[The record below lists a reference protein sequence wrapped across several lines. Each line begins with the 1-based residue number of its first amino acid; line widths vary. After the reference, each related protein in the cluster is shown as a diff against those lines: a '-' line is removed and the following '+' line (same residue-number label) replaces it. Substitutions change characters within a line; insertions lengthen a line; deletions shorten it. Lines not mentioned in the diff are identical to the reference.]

1 MYKTWR
7 EHYSPIIAE
16 IIQATGTDDKKKL
29 KKALCD
35 GFPSPPKKHW
45 PYKVWRSEV
54 RRQLKLDIPVL
65 DMPLFDNTKTKGSK
79 DGPDATVF
87 K

>member
-16 IIQATGTDDKKKL
+16 VIQATGTDDKKKL

-35 GFPSPPKKHW
+35 AFPSGKKKWW
-45 PYKVWRSEV
+45 PYKVWRSEI
-54 RRQLKLDIPVL
+54 RRQLKLDIPLL
-65 DMPLFDNTKTKGSK
+65 DMPLFDKPIEKGTKL
-79 DGPDATVF
+79 
-87 K
+87 